1 MKNMFQALCMVTAFT
16 VGTGLSAQS
25 GGMDKSQMDKQG
37 MMKDGQMMMSGCVAA
52 GMESGHYMLT
62 NAMMMGG
69 KMDKETMGKDK
80 EMMGKDKMQSGMSG
94 QAMSYELV
102 GGGDMKAH
110 MGHKV
115 EVTGTMS
122 KSDMDRMHK
131 MGSMDSMDKGKMDKG
146 TMSEKDMKPMKL
158 NVKSVKMTSASCP

>member
-1 MKNMFQALCMVTAFT
+1 EMKNMLQALCMVTAFT

-52 GMESGHYMLT
+52 GSSAGQYMLT

-69 KMDKETMGKDK
+69 MMGKDK
-80 EMMGKDKMQSGMSG
+80 EMMGKDKMQPGMG
-94 QAMSYELV
+94 GHMMSYELV

-122 KSDMDRMHK
+122 KSDMEKMHK

-146 TMSEKDMKPMKL
+146 TMSDKDMKPMKL